1 MKIYFDGCSYTAG
14 ENYLSDYKE
23 QRYSARVAKHFGAEE
38 HNFARGGAGN
48 PTILR
53 HFTYDHY
60 NSLETYDL
68 IVIQFTFR
76 NRTCYYDKEN
86 SQWQNVN
93 VGGLPHMFGTSLKNT
108 PCAKSKEKFW
118 KSYYTDIYTDEY
130 GRYFEEMCFRSITDI
145 CKSKSLPLVTLNSST
160 DSNFT
165 TDIIINS
172 KYSCGSHL
180 DSGKHPNRTGH
191 YQISKDVIQIAE
203 SML

>member
-1 MKIYFDGCSYTAG
+1 MKIYFDGCSFTAG
-14 ENYLSDYKE
+14 EHYLSDFKE

-38 HNFARGGAGN
+38 HNFAKGGAGN

-60 NSLETYDL
+60 DSLETYDL

-76 NRTCYYDKEN
+76 NRTSYYDKDN
-86 SQWQNVN
+86 SKWQNVN
-93 VGGLPHMFGTSLKNT
+93 VGDLPFMFGHQCSES
-108 PCAKSKEKFW
+108 KSKFW
-118 KSYYTDIYTDEY
+118 NSYYKDIYTEEY
-130 GRYFEEMCFRSITDI
+130 GRYFEQMCFRSITDI

-160 DSNFT
+160 DSNFD
-165 TDIIINS
+165 TDIVINQ
-172 KYSCGSHL
+172 KYAYGSHL

-191 YQISKDVIQIAE
+191 YQISKDVIQIVE